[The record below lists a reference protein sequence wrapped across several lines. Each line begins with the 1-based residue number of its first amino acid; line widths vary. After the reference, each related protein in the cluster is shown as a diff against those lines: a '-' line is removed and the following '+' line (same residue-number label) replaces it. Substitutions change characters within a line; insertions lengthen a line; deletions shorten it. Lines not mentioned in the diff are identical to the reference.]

1 MNLITIYYKRRD
13 KSLFFDLM
21 RTIDKLNVGFSW
33 DNERSEVKISW
44 EWSQKKEVS
53 DLLFFLR
60 KVFLDARIVM
70 ENSDEGAEN
79 FEKLPENIEEIRI
92 IEEAEVPTEMLDD
105 SMEISSMEAE
115 VVSDIDEK
123 VELVIQEELEYDESF
138 KAETKKEEKIDEDDF
153 SATAE
158 SSKLDVSDNLEETD
172 QEQEKEEEE
181 NADVTGAKVLDS
193 FAEVEPIH
201 ETENDEA
208 IELITTA
215 KPEAT
220 NSKDGLD
227 KLLDDTFA
235 EIVKKL
241 VEDEDSLKPNKLK
254 KIFAELNI
262 TSEALSWAVILAP
275 SNLTNID
282 RLYELIARK
291 MKKNVALIKV
301 DVRKSFEKWM
311 QKEHDDIWEKYP
323 DIEVKDFLNTF
334 RKENE
339 KF

>member
-1 MNLITIYYKRRD
+1 MNVITIYYKRRD
-13 KSLFFDLM
+13 RSLFFELM
-21 RTIDKLNVGFSW
+21 RTINNLNVGFTW

-60 KVFLDARIVM
+60 KVFLDVRIVM
-70 ENSDEGAEN
+70 ENSEEGAEN

-115 VVSDIDEK
+115 VVSDIDDK
-123 VELVIQEELEYDESF
+123 VESVVQEQLECDEPL
-138 KAETKKEEKIDEDDF
+138 KAEKEEKIEEDVF

-172 QEQEKEEEE
+172 QEQEKVEEE